1 MKIIISESQLRLLK
15 EESISDMGL
24 QELYDRAIKLKK
36 VVSKMVRKELEDYY
50 WFDGLQVSIDRD
62 WGGLP
67 YYFFDIRTNLSLSED
82 DFYDEKLTNEVHDK
96 IENVFEVYFPKVN
109 KNTQYNLTGIW
120 DAYITDRHDYVTH
133 I

>member
-1 MKIIISESQLRLLK
+1 MKIIITESQLKLLK

-24 QELYDRAIKLKK
+24 QELYDRALKLKK
-36 VVSKMVRKELEDYY
+36 VVTKNVRKDLEDYS

-67 YYFFDIRTNLSLSED
+67 YYFFNIKTNLSISED
-82 DFYDEKLTNEVHDK
+82 DFYNQKLGDEIHDK
-96 IENVFEVYFPKVN
+96 IEDIFIHYFPEVN
-109 KNTQYNLTGIW
+109 KNTQYNLTGVW
-120 DAYITDRHDYVTH
+120 DASITDRHGYVTH

>member
-1 MKIIISESQLRLLK
+1 MKIIITESQVSLLK
-15 EESISDMGL
+15 ENSIVNMNL
-24 QELYDRAIKLKK
+24 QQLYDRAIKLKK
-36 VVSKMVRKELEDYY
+36 VVSKNVQRELEDYS

-67 YYFFDIRTNLSLSED
+67 YYFFNIKTNLSLSED
-82 DFYDEKLTNEVHDK
+82 DFYSQKLGDEIHDK
-96 IENVFEVYFPKVN
+96 IEDIFIHYFPEVN

-120 DAYITDRHDYVTH
+120 DASITDRHGYVTH

>member
-1 MKIIISESQLRLLK
+1 MKIIITESQLSLLK
-15 EESISDMGL
+15 EESITDMGL

-36 VVSKMVRKELEDYY
+36 VVSKNVQRELEDYS
-50 WFDGLQVSIDRD
+50 WFDGLQISIDRD

-67 YYFFDIRTNLSLSED
+67 YYFFNIKTNLSIVEEE
-82 DFYDEKLTNEVHDK
+82 FYSQELGDEIRDK
-96 IENVFEVYFPKVN
+96 IEDVFNAYFPKVN

-120 DAYITDRHDYVTH
+120 DATISDRHGYVTH